1 LLPPSATTLTC
12 NNRRAVAIPLYCAFA
27 LSAAGLLLTLKA
39 APIMLSLAR
48 AQPDVAIQHAFD
60 EFFLWGLY
68 FRGTADTLAFVAQ
81 VWALA
86 NLQRRTD

>member
-1 LLPPSATTLTC
+1 
-12 NNRRAVAIPLYCAFA
+12 
-27 LSAAGLLLTLKA
+27 
-39 APIMLSLAR
+39 MLSLAR